1 MPFWRHSFAA
11 ALAVAGA
18 VISVGPSTANAASVG
33 SVGFAGIWESEI
45 TDPPAAPMTAT
56 LSFDNLVTF
65 IATGIFAGYEATLV
79 EDLDLMRTSVSL
91 GGGAAVADYAIDTTD
106 FTGESWKVYENAV
119 GDVITFD
126 LDLDATWQRTFAFAD
141 SSVNWQQGPN
151 AEGVF
156 EYTGIYNLPD
166 GSTVVGSGELN
177 ASASGTAQTF
187 QVTQVAVPL
196 PAGVWLL
203 GSGGL
208 VLGAMRLRKR
218 AA

>member
-1 MPFWRHSFAA
+1 MPFRRLCFAA
-11 ALAVAGA
+11 VLAVAGPA
-18 VISVGPSTANAASVG
+18 ISVAPSIANAASVG
-33 SVGFAGIWESEI
+33 SVGFAGTWEEEASG
-45 TDPPAAPMTAT
+45 PAFAPLSAT
-56 LSFDNLVTF
+56 LSFDNLFTF
-65 IATGIFAGYEATLV
+65 VATGIFAGDDAV
-79 EDLDLMRTSVSL
+79 SVVDLDLTRTNVSF

-106 FTGESWKVYENAV
+106 FTGESWKVYENAI

-126 LDLDATWQRTFAFAD
+126 LDLDATWQRTFAASD
-141 SSVNWQQGPN
+141 QSVNWQQAPN
-151 AEGVF
+151 AGGVF
-156 EYTGIYNLPD
+156 EYTGVYNLPD
-166 GSTVVGSGELN
+166 GRTIFGSGELN
-177 ASASGTAQTF
+177 ASSSGAAETF